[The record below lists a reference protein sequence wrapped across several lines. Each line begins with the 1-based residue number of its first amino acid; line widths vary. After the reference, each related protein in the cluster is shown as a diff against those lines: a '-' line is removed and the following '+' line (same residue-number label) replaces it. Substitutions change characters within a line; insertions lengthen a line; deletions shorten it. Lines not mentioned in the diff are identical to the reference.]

1 MDRWITDS
9 ESEEDWWAFVFIDCL
24 DEYYDEESAA
34 PMESDSDPNS
44 PSIGKTIQE
53 CHQLLLKL
61 REDTESEIIP
71 DFFIIMDERSA
82 QDDTALLV
90 CVERDDGGKNGVL
103 DMPTLRASFECSA
116 QQLMLY
122 SIGHCGIEED
132 GITVAEGEDDVHRG

>member
-90 CVERDDGGKNGVL
+90 CVERDDGGENGVL

>member
-1 MDRWITDS
+1 MDRWIIQS
-9 ESEEDWWAFVFIDCL
+9 ECEEDWWAFVFVDCL

-34 PMESDSDPNS
+34 PMKTDSDPNS
-44 PSIGKTIQE
+44 SFIGKTTQE
-53 CHQLLLKL
+53 CHQSLLKL

-71 DFFIIMDERSA
+71 DFFIVMDERSA
-82 QDDTALLV
+82 QDDTVLLV
-90 CVERDDGGKNGVL
+90 CVERDDGGENEVL

-132 GITVAEGEDDVHRG
+132 VMTVAEGKDDVYRG